1 MTGFY
6 GEPETTRSIDAW
18 NKHRYLNS
26 HSDCP
31 WLCFGDFSEIV
42 KQDVE
47 DGSSIW
53 ERLDRGLG
61 TNNWFLRFLGLR
73 AYHLHC
79 DSSDHQPI
87 HIVFSGLDPPL
98 RKKPFRF
105 EEMWLSNPSC
115 EDIVQSAWYSIGRSD

>member
-1 MTGFY
+1 M
-6 GEPETTRSIDAW
+6 
-18 NKHRYLNS
+18 
-26 HSDCP
+26 P
-31 WLCFGDFSEIV
+31 WVCFGDFNEIV
-42 KQDVE
+42 RQDVE

-53 ERLDRGLG
+53 ERLDRGLA
-61 TNNWFLRFLGLR
+61 TKNWFLRFLGSR

-105 EEMWLSNPSC
+105 EVMWLSNPSC
-115 EDIVQSAWYSIGRSD
+115 EDIVQPAWYSIGRSDWVVLNKVEKCGRDLSWWNRKVFGNV